1 MPAFFAPELV
11 AAYPEAK
18 FILTHREPAAWRN
31 SIQNTLVPLQL
42 AQDRFPL
49 WPMRHIEP
57 FTRLF
62 FEVTHLISRVLWGDV
77 GAYTGPEA
85 DRALLQTYL
94 EQ

>member
-18 FILTHREPAAWRN
+18 FILTQREPKSWCR
-31 SIQNTLVPLQL
+31 SIHSTFVPLQMSWD
-42 AQDRFPL
+42 QFPL

-57 FTRLF
+57 FTRKF
-62 FEVTHLISRVLWGDV
+62 FELTRLISRVLWKDI
-77 GAYTGPEA
+77 GAYQGPEA
-85 DRALLQTYL
+85 DRALLQTYQ